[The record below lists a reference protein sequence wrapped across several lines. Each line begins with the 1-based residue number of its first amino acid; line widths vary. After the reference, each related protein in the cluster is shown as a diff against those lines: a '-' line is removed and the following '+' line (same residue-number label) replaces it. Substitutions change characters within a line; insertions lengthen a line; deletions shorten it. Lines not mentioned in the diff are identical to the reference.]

1 MRSILRFEAFD
12 GKIFAT
18 AEECMIYEKEF
29 KKNTYEA
36 TLRASLVFRV
46 DGLELPVRV
55 KCSNH
60 LVQNDP
66 YGVEL
71 ASLAE
76 ENLYETYEAKDL
88 AHEDF
93 IQDMH
98 RPIANTNYDEI
109 IVEDENNKEVA
120 RY

>member
-1 MRSILRFEAFD
+1 
-12 GKIFAT
+12 
-18 AEECMIYEKEF
+18 MIYEKEF

-88 AHEDF
+88 LELVKKQNLEFYLDCLENTRAINPKLIKGED
-93 IQDMH
+93 
-98 RPIANTNYDEI
+98 
-109 IVEDENNKEVA
+109 
-120 RY
+120 